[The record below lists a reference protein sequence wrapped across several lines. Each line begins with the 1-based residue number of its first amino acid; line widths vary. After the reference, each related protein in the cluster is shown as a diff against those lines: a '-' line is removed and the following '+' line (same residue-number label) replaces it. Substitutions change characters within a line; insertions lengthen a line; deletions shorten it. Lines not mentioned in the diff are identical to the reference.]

1 MLTYTH
7 SLQPTILNNN
17 VSQFKV
23 GLETDNGHFTLKVK
37 TVMFDVQ
44 LFFAPNSTL
53 HFLCNRKFVQYIHI
67 NNSEIGF
74 RGLFYVPVVLVSRG
88 IAQKHFFDKKIQI
101 LSATQ
106 CALLFRTSC

>member
-44 LFFAPNSTL
+44 LFLLPIV
-53 HFLCNRKFVQYIHI
+53 HYI
-67 NNSEIGF
+67 F
-74 RGLFYVPVVLVSRG
+74 C
-88 IAQKHFFDKKIQI
+88 
-101 LSATQ
+101 ATEN
-106 CALLFRTSC
+106 LYNTYI

>member
-44 LFFAPNSTL
+44 LFLLPTVGTL
-53 HFLCNRKFVQYIHI
+53 HFLCNRKFVQYI
-67 NNSEIGF
+67 
-74 RGLFYVPVVLVSRG
+74 
-88 IAQKHFFDKKIQI
+88 
-101 LSATQ
+101 
-106 CALLFRTSC
+106 